1 MRMRTILLALKE
13 YVQFFFATF
22 KAIKVKCII
31 VVGSIRADTITD
43 YKPVINIFLGDK
55 KMREKN
61 SGLRIC
67 SQLQHGLQDAM
78 CV

>member
-1 MRMRTILLALKE
+1 MRTILLALKE
-13 YVQFFFATF
+13 YVLFFFATF

-31 VVGSIRADTITD
+31 VVGSIRAGTITN
-43 YKPVINIFLGDK
+43 YKPAINTFLGDK
-55 KMREKN
+55 KMRKKC
-61 SGLRIC
+61 SGLHIY